1 MSVYPRYLSRWPQ
14 PLSAEALDALPPD
27 RLHEYYHDRQLRYMG
42 VIAPPYTARFTLSRR
57 TPPHLVRLEDNVTIT
72 VDQAAFAM
80 EMMLSPTSLQPKA
93 TDGHGERT
101 RWFGAEV
108 LQNPVDSST
117 LAMHLAT
124 HQPDLLLEVGT
135 NCGGSALFFLSLMKQ
150 YNKRAKLIT
159 WDVVETYK
167 RACGNT
173 EPRFKGYNQPAFKRF
188 VKEGSLITRVADV
201 AEPAELALAR
211 EHARQATTVM
221 VIDDG
226 DHTTTPLLVHFHH
239 LSRLVTNGSYYL
251 IQDTRLDRNCRAQKR
266 VIRTGVWGY
275 CHGIMGRKG
284 GPARAVHVLQNE
296 SDLFRR
302 LGFRVDRSP
311 ERYVFTQ
318 HPGGWLRRLVPN

>member
-1 MSVYPRYLSRWPQ
+1 MGACHGACVHSVRRMHRSLCICEFCARHLYVPLSACAYDTRCAEGPASRSHAMSQYPRYLSHWPQ

-57 TPPHLVRLEDNVTIT
+57 TPSHLVRLEDNVTIT

-135 NCGGSALFFLSLMKQ
+135 NCGGSALLATSSSL
-150 YNKRAKLIT
+150 
-159 WDVVETYK
+159 V
-167 RACGNT
+167 
-173 EPRFKGYNQPAFKRF
+173 AF
-188 VKEGSLITRVADV
+188 V
-201 AEPAELALAR
+201 
-211 EHARQATTVM
+211 
-221 VIDDG
+221 
-226 DHTTTPLLVHFHH
+226 
-239 LSRLVTNGSYYL
+239 
-251 IQDTRLDRNCRAQKR
+251 
-266 VIRTGVWGY
+266 
-275 CHGIMGRKG
+275 
-284 GPARAVHVLQNE
+284 
-296 SDLFRR
+296 
-302 LGFRVDRSP
+302 
-311 ERYVFTQ
+311 
-318 HPGGWLRRLVPN
+318 